1 MPLAFLENRIIMV
14 CSENLLR
21 EAKYSMNAILDW
33 LGGVFSSDIMIVFC
47 IAVLGYLLGSI
58 SIKGLSLGTSGVLI
72 VALIFGHFELT
83 VPKVLQDIGLISF
96 VTAVGFIAG
105 PGFFRGFKKKALS
118 YICLGVVVILVGAL
132 TCVAVI
138 KLAGIPTDLSVGMM
152 SGALTSTPG
161 LAAAIEATK
170 SENASVGYGIAYPF
184 GVLGVVLFVQLIP
197 KILKI
202 DIAAE
207 REKLA
212 TPVAAETVE
221 NKKTYKNL
229 DEFGLCA
236 FALAAILGV
245 VIGKISIPLPG
256 GAHFSLGTSGGP
268 LLAGLVMGHFAHI
281 GPVAIDVPKKTLNVV
296 REVGLALFLMGA
308 GTGAG
313 KGFVAIL
320 AQYGVQLFLL
330 GALMT
335 LLPMILGYI
344 FAVKVFKID
353 VLSSLGS
360 LCGGMTSTPALGTL
374 MQVTRTEAV
383 AVAYAAT
390 YPLALIMVVLCC
402 EFIPIF
408 F

>member
-1 MPLAFLENRIIMV
+1 
-14 CSENLLR
+14 
-21 EAKYSMNAILDW
+21 MNAILNW
-33 LGGVFSSDIMIVFC
+33 LGGIFSSEIMIVFC
-47 IAVLGYLLGSI
+47 IAALGYLLGSVH
-58 SIKGLSLGTSGVLI
+58 IKGLSLGTSGILI
-72 VALIFGHFELT
+72 VALVFGHFNLM
-83 VPKVLQDIGLISF
+83 VPKVVQDLGLISF

-105 PGFFRGFKKKALS
+105 PGFFRGFKKKALH
-118 YICLGVVVILVGAL
+118 YVALGIIIILVGAAA
-132 TCVAVI
+132 CAAII

-161 LAAAIEATK
+161 LAAAIEATG

-197 KILKI
+197 KLLKI
-202 DIAAE
+202 DIEAE
-207 REKLA
+207 RQKLA
-212 TPVAAETVE
+212 PPVQAAQNAAT
-221 NKKTYKNL
+221 NKVYKNL
-229 DEFGLCA
+229 DEFGLLA
-236 FALAAILGV
+236 FAAAAILGV
-245 VIGKISIPLPG
+245 LIGKISIPLPG

-268 LLAGLVMGHFAHI
+268 LLAGLLMGHFAHI
-281 GPVAIDVPKKTLNVV
+281 GPVSISVPKNTLNVV

-313 KGFVAIL
+313 KGFLEIL
-320 AQYGVQLFLL
+320 GQYGIQLFLL
-330 GALMT
+330 GAVMT
-335 LLPMILGYI
+335 ILPMIVGYI
-344 FAVKVFKID
+344 LAVKVFKID

-360 LCGGMTSTPALGTL
+360 ICGGMTSTPALGTL

>member
-1 MPLAFLENRIIMV
+1 MEILE
-14 CSENLLR
+14 
-21 EAKYSMNAILDW
+21 W
-33 LGGVFSSDIMIVFC
+33 LKTVFSSEIMIVFC
-47 IAVLGYLLGSI
+47 IAVLGYLLGSV

-72 VALIFGHFELT
+72 VALVFGHFNLT
-83 VPKVLQDIGLISF
+83 VPKVLQDVGLISF

-105 PGFFRGFKKKALS
+105 PGFFRSFKKQAVS
-118 YICLGVVVILVGAL
+118 FIGLGIVIILVGAV
-132 TCVAVI
+132 TCVGVI
-138 KLAGIPTDLSVGMM
+138 LLAGIPTDLSVGMM

-170 SENASVGYGIAYPF
+170 SEMASVGYGIAYPF

-202 DIAAE
+202 DIEAE

-212 TPVAAETVE
+212 ARNQTEATTETI
-221 NKKTYKNL
+221 KKTYKNL

-268 LLAGLVMGHFAHI
+268 LLAGLVMGHFAHV
-281 GPVAIDVPKKTLNVV
+281 GPIAIDVPKKTLNVV

-313 KGFVAIL
+313 KGFLEIL
-320 AQYGVQLFLL
+320 GQYGVQLFLL

-335 LLPMILGYI
+335 LMPMIVGY
-344 FAVKVFKID
+344 FLAVKVFKID

-360 LCGGMTSTPALGTL
+360 MCGGMTSTPALGTL

>member
-1 MPLAFLENRIIMV
+1 MV
-14 CSENLLR
+14 
-21 EAKYSMNAILDW
+21 ILDW
-33 LGGVFSSDIMIVFC
+33 LKNVFSSDIMIVFC
-47 IAVLGYLLGSI
+47 IAVLGYALGSVH
-58 SIKGLSLGTSGVLI
+58 IKGLSLGTSGILI
-72 VALIFGHFELT
+72 VALVFGHFGLT
-83 VPKVLQDIGLISF
+83 VPKVVQDLGLISF

-105 PGFFRGFKKKALS
+105 PGFFRGFKKQALS
-118 YICLGVVVILVGAL
+118 YVLLGIAIILVGGL
-132 TCVAVI
+132 TCVGVI

-170 SENASVGYGIAYPF
+170 SDMASVGYGIAYPF
-184 GVLGVVLFVQLIP
+184 GVLGVVLFVQLVP
-197 KILKI
+197 KLLRI
-202 DIAAE
+202 DIEAE
-207 REKLA
+207 RAKLA
-212 TPVAAETVE
+212 PPAQKNADGE
-221 NKKTYKNL
+221 KKTYKNL
-229 DEFGLCA
+229 DEFGLLA
-236 FALAAILGV
+236 FAAAAILGV

-313 KGFVAIL
+313 KGFIAVL
-320 AQYGVQLFLL
+320 SQYGVALFLL

-335 LLPMILGYI
+335 ILPMIIGYI
-344 FAVKVFKID
+344 LAVKIFKID
-353 VLSSLGS
+353 VLSALGS
-360 LCGGMTSTPALGTL
+360 ICGGMTSTPALGTL

-402 EFIPIF
+402 EFIPMF
-408 F
+408 M

>member
-1 MPLAFLENRIIMV
+1 MKK
-14 CSENLLR
+14 
-21 EAKYSMNAILDW
+21 EAKIVVVLDW
-33 LGGVFSSDIMIVFC
+33 LKNLFSSDIMIVFS
-47 IAVLGYLLGSI
+47 IAVLGYALGSI
-58 SIKGLSLGTSGVLI
+58 HIKGLSLGTSGILI
-72 VALIFGHFELT
+72 VALVFGHFNLT
-83 VPKVLQDIGLISF
+83 VPKVLQDVGLISF

-105 PGFFRGFKKKALS
+105 PGFFRGFKKQALKFVL
-118 YICLGVVVILVGAL
+118 LGISIILVGGL
-132 TCVAVI
+132 TCVAII

-170 SENASVGYGIAYPF
+170 SETASVGYGIAYPF

-197 KILKI
+197 KLLKI
-202 DIAAE
+202 DIEAE
-207 REKLA
+207 RQKLSA
-212 TPVAAETVE
+212 PVAEPATAE
-221 NKKTYKNL
+221 KKSYKNL

-236 FALAAILGV
+236 FAVAAILGV
-245 VIGKISIPLPG
+245 IIGKISIPLPG

-281 GPVAIDVPKKTLNVV
+281 GPVAIDVPKKTLSVV

-313 KGFVAIL
+313 KGFL
-320 AQYGVQLFLL
+320 AVLGQYGVTLFLL
-330 GALMT
+330 GAVMT
-335 LLPMILGYI
+335 LLPMIVGY
-344 FAVKVFKID
+344 FLAVKVFKID

-360 LCGGMTSTPALGTL
+360 ICGGMTSTPALGTL

-402 EFIPIF
+402 EFIPLF
-408 F
+408 L